1 MSLLTSEGLSC
12 LADILIPELHEFPL
26 PVWGI
31 DRLFVYLFI
40 YGFFFLFFFVGGGVV
55 LNLTNE
61 TQGVCLCRICFLWRL
76 DRTLSGSDKVNAFK
90 CFYSFRAHSQKIFW
104 EPFFCETVGYTY
116 FCIFGELKT
125 FLCISCQK
133 NRKTNMYLSNTER
146 SQLAI
151 LRGFTRIEKP
161 ACTH

>member
-61 TQGVCLCRICFLWRL
+61 TQGVCLCRICFFYGAWIAHYQDQIRSMPLNAFILLEHILRKSFGSLFFVKLL
-76 DRTLSGSDKVNAFK
+76 DILTSAYLESWKNFSGSLAK
-90 CFYSFRAHSQKIFW
+90 KI
-104 EPFFCETVGYTY
+104 ERQT
-116 FCIFGELKT
+116 CI
-125 FLCISCQK
+125 
-133 NRKTNMYLSNTER
+133 
-146 SQLAI
+146 LAI
-151 LRGFTRIEKP
+151 RKGVSWPF
-161 ACTH
+161 